1 MMSLRTTKE
10 QLTFV
15 CFMSVTGG
23 RSFVRRSC
31 RRTLHFHFG
40 RAIYNDT
47 DSETE
52 KGEKIA
58 AYAGLSATHPL
69 IKEIGELRR
78 GIGPRSVRAKQ
89 KLEN

>member
-1 MMSLRTTKE
+1 MPANATFPLRPRDL
-10 QLTFV
+10 QRHRF
-15 CFMSVTGG
+15 
-23 RSFVRRSC
+23 RDR
-31 RRTLHFHFG
+31 
-40 RAIYNDT
+40 
-47 DSETE
+47 

>member
-1 MMSLRTTKE
+1 MMSLRTTKG

-40 RAIYNDT
+40 RAIHNDT

-52 KGEKIA
+52 KVRR
-58 AYAGLSATHPL
+58 SPL
-69 IKEIGELRR
+69 MPDFQ
-78 GIGPRSVRAKQ
+78 PRIP
-89 KLEN
+89 